1 MDAVVAKPIR
11 LERLRQVLAE
21 VVHAPVPVPVP
32 ESERAAV
39 ALAHGGSVNTRLLA
53 THASVFG
60 RSRLLSLL
68 AQMKEQG
75 GGARAQLAEMLRTED
90 LYEAEAIAHKLA
102 GSCELLGLDASG
114 RRLRAIEKTA
124 AVDDLLA
131 CRALWE
137 PFDTDFEAE
146 LAAAREFAEGMRA
159 G

>member
-1 MDAVVAKPIR
+1 MRDGLVGVKRMEKAFQ
-11 LERLRQVLAE
+11 RQVIYGGSLDTILLE
-21 VVHAPVPVPVP
+21 MGLVP
-32 ESERAAV
+32 EDRLTQYL
-39 ALAHGGSVNTRLLA
+39 ALASGLPPANRAETQ
-53 THASVFG
+53 VFDPE
-60 RSRLLSLL
+60 
-68 AQMKEQG
+68 A
-75 GGARAQLAEMLRTED
+75 LRRCP
-90 LYEAEAIAHKLA
+90 EAIAHKLA

-124 AVDDLLA
+124 AADDLLA